1 MEIKKIYKHM
11 SENGTEEN
19 LKQILETIAPYVIV
33 TGSYAYGKQTELS
46 DIDMYVKELPEEEMD
61 CEADYVEES
70 YTRPLIRFFESLG
83 YKRESVFI
91 DSFTVDDT
99 FIPLEFSAY
108 YDIEEETFPIEIL
121 GIKMV
126 AAKSNHTSE
135 KYLNGQKRSNL

>member
-61 CEADYVEES
+61 CEADYVEE
-70 YTRPLIRFFESLG
+70 
-83 YKRESVFI
+83 
-91 DSFTVDDT
+91 
-99 FIPLEFSAY
+99 
-108 YDIEEETFPIEIL
+108 
-121 GIKMV
+121 
-126 AAKSNHTSE
+126 
-135 KYLNGQKRSNL
+135 